1 MNWITEIIKAQGQR
15 FKQKR
20 KNIVYFFWTEN
31 KQCSYV
37 LVKNIVYKNIV
48 YKNIVYCSIVY
59 QNLNKKD
66 LM

>member
-48 YKNIVYCSIVY
+48 YCSIVY

>member
-48 YKNIVYCSIVY
+48 YCWIVY